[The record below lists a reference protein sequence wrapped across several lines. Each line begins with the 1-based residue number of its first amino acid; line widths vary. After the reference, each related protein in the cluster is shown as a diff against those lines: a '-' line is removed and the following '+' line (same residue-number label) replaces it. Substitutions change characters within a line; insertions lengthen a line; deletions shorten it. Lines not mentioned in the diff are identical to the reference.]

1 MELVCDCHR
10 YKSKFRGG
18 LPVKAPG
25 HDSDGSHSQ
34 CGARQ
39 LAIAFDCR
47 KYLEMAGMNGM
58 DVWIVATIN
67 QLPRFSAAIAQR
79 DQVAAPAKEI
89 SSVLNV

>member
-1 MELVCDCHR
+1 
-10 YKSKFRGG
+10 
-18 LPVKAPG
+18 
-25 HDSDGSHSQ
+25 
-34 CGARQ
+34 
-39 LAIAFDCR
+39 
-47 KYLEMAGMNGM
+47 MAGMNGM